1 MTNIIN
7 PVVVLGGLG
16 LLFGVLLSIAS
27 KIFVVEVDPKIEEVL
42 NALPGANCG
51 ACGYPGCGG
60 CAAAIAQ
67 GKAPVTACTIGGQKV
82 AENVADIMGVNAA
95 QMERNVAVVLCQGDC
110 EKAKDKY
117 IYQGI
122 QDCRVQATLGGG
134 QKECSY
140 GCLGCGTCF
149 DVCEFNAI
157 RMING
162 IAVINKE
169 NCTACNKC
177 VEICPKKIIEM
188 VPYESTAIVKCKSE
202 DPGKLVRGYCSTG
215 CIGCKICVK
224 NCPTEAFSF
233 ENNLAWINYEK
244 CINCL
249 VCVEK
254 CPTNAID
261 NSSIV
266 SEEFAREFA
275 S

>member
-27 KIFVVEVDPKIEEVL
+27 KVFVVAVDPKVEAVL

-51 ACGYPGCGG
+51 ACGYPGCAG
-60 CAAAIAQ
+60 CAVAIAE

-82 AENVADIMGVNAA
+82 AENVATIMGVNAST
-95 QMERNVAVVLCQGDC
+95 MEKKVAVVHCQGDC

-122 QDCRVQATLGGG
+122 QDCRIQSTLAGG

-140 GCLGCGTCF
+140 GCLGCGTCY
-149 DVCEFNAI
+149 DVCPFDAI

-162 IAVINKE
+162 IAVINRDK
-169 NCTACNKC
+169 CTACNKC
-177 VEICPKKIIEM
+177 VEICPVKIIEM
-188 VPYESTAIVKCKSE
+188 VPYDNTAVVKCKSE
-202 DPGKLVRGYCSTG
+202 DPGKLVRGYCSIG

-233 ENNLAWINYEK
+233 ENNLASINYEK

-261 NSSIV
+261 NSSII
-266 SEEFAREFA
+266 SEEFAKEFA